1 LDNRRRMAPVS
12 AIKSATMRRMRH
24 SLRSLVALGAFAFYA
39 AALPAQGG
47 TGGVEIS
54 ARITPTGAHPE
65 PVRQFDLFILTRSYA
80 DVIKEIEGQDV
91 LPSKEK
97 FIDGLKVSPELK
109 KWMKAHDV
117 IDLTA
122 PDVDQLF
129 TPDDLINVPEVFAA
143 YLRAN
148 SGGATVG
155 FPNPKYRAADKD
167 SNPDR
172 YQKQKEEYLAAIRK
186 FIESHPSS
194 AQGVGT
200 ELAAVSPKYAWDQMH
215 SEHNRRV
222 AQLAPETAQVK
233 YLAGKTETDLVG
245 HAIING
251 LPPGNYWVSS
261 LGMDAAAG
269 DRRLVW
275 DVPLKVQAGQTTRLE
290 LSNLNAVDS
299 RRASAP

>member
-1 LDNRRRMAPVS
+1 
-12 AIKSATMRRMRH
+12 MRH
-24 SLRSLVALGAFAFYA
+24 PLRSLVALGACAFFAA
-39 AALPAQGG
+39 SLAAQGG
-47 TGGVEIS
+47 TGSVEIS
-54 ARITPTGAHPE
+54 ARITPTGARPE
-65 PVRQFDLFILTRSYA
+65 VVRQFELFILTRSYA
-80 DVIKEIEGQDV
+80 DVVKEIEGRDV
-91 LPSKEK
+91 LPSKES

-117 IDLTA
+117 IDLSG

-129 TPDDLINVPEVFAA
+129 KSDDIINVPELFDA
-143 YLRAN
+143 YMRAN

-172 YQKQKEEYLAAIRK
+172 YQKQKEEYLAAIKK
-186 FIESHPSS
+186 FLDTHPSS
-194 AQGVGT
+194 TQGTGT
-200 ELAAVSPKYAWDQMH
+200 ELAAFSPKFAWDRMH
-215 SEHNRRV
+215 ADHNRRV

-233 YLAGKTETDLVG
+233 YLAGKAETDLDG
-245 HAIING
+245 RAIVSG

-275 DVPLKVQAGQTTRLE
+275 DVPLRVQAGQTTHLE
-290 LSNLNAVDS
+290 LSNLNAVDP
-299 RRASAP
+299 RRATAP